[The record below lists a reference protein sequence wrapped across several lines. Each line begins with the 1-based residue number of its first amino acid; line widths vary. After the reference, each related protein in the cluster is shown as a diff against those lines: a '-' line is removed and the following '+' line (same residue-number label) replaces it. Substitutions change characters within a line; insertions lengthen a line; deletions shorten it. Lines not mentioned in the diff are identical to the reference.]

1 MSTLILSGWTQ
12 PVDALA
18 HVVDDPMLFDYSEYP
33 NAAAAIEA
41 LKRMPYTQCVGWS
54 MGGQL
59 ALRAIAAGALQ
70 LRHLTLIAA
79 PYQFVSDASSL
90 KGMDSRTFELF
101 RASYESDAVRTA
113 QRFHGLLAKGD
124 REMKRLLP
132 QFSSHP
138 EIYNTS
144 RFLPWLDDLAGYSLA
159 DENLAAAPPTLII
172 HGMNDAIVPHAQ
184 GVLLQQ
190 LLPKAQLNSWA
201 EVGHAPHMH
210 DAARL
215 RAEIEH
221 HQALHG
227 VLRGGAE

>member
-1 MSTLILSGWTQ
+1 MSTLILTGWTQ

-18 HVVDDPMLFDYSEYP
+18 HVVNDPILFDYSEYE

-41 LKRMPYTQCVGWS
+41 LKRMPHTQCVGWS

-59 ALRAIAAGALQ
+59 ALRAIAAGALKPQ
-70 LRHLTLIAA
+70 HLTLIAA
-79 PYQFVSDASSL
+79 PYQFVSDDASL

-101 RASYESDAVRTA
+101 RASYESDAARTA

-124 REMKRLLP
+124 REMKRLLS
-132 QFSSHP
+132 QFTSHP
-138 EIYNTS
+138 DVHNTA
-144 RFLPWLDDLAGYSLA
+144 RFLPWLDDLAAYSLA
-159 DENLAAAPPTLII
+159 DENLASVPPTLII

-184 GVLLQQ
+184 GEKLQQ
-190 LLPKAQLNSWA
+190 ILPQAQLSSWA
-201 EVGHAPHMH
+201 EVGHAPHVH

-221 HQALHG
+221 HRALHK
-227 VLRGGAE
+227 VAA